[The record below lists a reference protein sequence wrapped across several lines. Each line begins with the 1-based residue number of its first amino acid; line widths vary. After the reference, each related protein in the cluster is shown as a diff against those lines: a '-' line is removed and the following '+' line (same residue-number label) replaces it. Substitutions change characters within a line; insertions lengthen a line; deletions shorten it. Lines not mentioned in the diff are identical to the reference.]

1 MMRIYFNNRPIDL
14 ADENITVAELL
25 RQQNVKSGGTAV
37 AVNNKIVTHDI
48 WEIKQICDGDS
59 VMVIS
64 AAFGG

>member
-25 RQQNVKSGGTAV
+25 RQQNVKSEGTAV
-37 AVNNKIVTHDI
+37 TVNNKIVTHDI